1 MLGSG
6 SLVVKLAT
14 AIIAILMSAAALATV
29 LNLMKFSKII
39 EDQEA
44 RLYSFVVADISDT
57 LERALAL
64 GLPLEVLSNAQQVI
78 DRRRVDDTAVVRV
91 SVVDAKGLIVFD
103 TDRAQISQKA
113 DRGWGMPAAGQT
125 AWRGSTAAVFLVST
139 PIVNTF
145 GQAVGWVVLAY
156 ERAVVTRKAVSIL
169 HSMLSASLIAISAGS
184 VLAILGVWLLARR
197 LRALWVSA
205 EQQLSQAQ
213 LDTPVSAEEP
223 SKPPGDE
230 IAVASFVRRSQSS
243 LRALKAGE
251 KYVETLLVQP

>member
-14 AIIAILMSAAALATV
+14 AIIAILMSAATLATV
-29 LNLMKFSKII
+29 LNLMKFTKII

-78 DRRRVDDTAVVRV
+78 DRRRVDDPAVVRV

-103 TDRAQISQKA
+103 TDRAQIAQKGDPA
-113 DRGWGMPAAGQT
+113 WGQPAAGQA
-125 AWRGSTAAVFLVST
+125 AWRGSNAAQFLVSA

-156 ERAVVTRKAVSIL
+156 ERSVVTGKAVSIL
-169 HSMLSASLIAISAGS
+169 HSMLSASLIAIGVGS
-184 VLAILGVWLLARR
+184 VLAVLGVWLLARR
-197 LRALWVSA
+197 LRALWVRA
-205 EQQLSQAQ
+205 EQQLVQAQ
-213 LDTPVSAEEP
+213 LDAPPPDDEP
-223 SKPPGDE
+223 RQAPADE

-243 LRALKAGE
+243 LRALRAGE